1 MHRVLSF
8 QMGRGF
14 GEPTEFIT
22 KRMCCSLLFS
32 IGFLCL
38 LCGFLIGRFAA
49 GQVFEIRAEKKKIE
63 LFGNGLESR
72 DYLRNELVQNLKDSN
87 FTESS
92 LDVTHLRNNK
102 ALETV
107 EKSLSGLNIFNKVTG
122 NDSCVIATVRGSQ
135 EPDRYVVLGAD
146 SENIGIGISIAK
158 AFQRIYNEHE
168 WIPRR
173 TLIFLISA
181 DYMDSCFHSLSNYD
195 QSKIVA
201 YLAIDKNPIDGDG
214 FFQTSGSDM
223 VLTTVL
229 EASQDYLTFKN
240 KNNHVKNLQRLKL
253 LIPHTLLS
261 FHRIDNTST
270 LKDNDD
276 INNLHRRNL
285 AQVLSTSVWRLSEMT
300 IFQWDPL
307 TLNTNIKTLDKFDSP
322 DSQVLKDR
330 IKNTIKRIINGG
342 ILLNKKIDNLDRLK
356 SLDIRMMNDFLKD
369 LEQALLCPDKNNQSQ
384 TDIALLEQRSIV
396 ANNKIDDYFQA
407 ILACYEDA
415 DKILQDM
422 T

>member
-49 GQVFEIRAEKKKIE
+49 GQVLEIRAEKKKIE

-92 LDVTHLRNNK
+92 LDVRHLRNNK

-181 DYMDSCFHSLSNYD
+181 DYMDSCFNSLSNYD

-240 KNNHVKNLQRLKL
+240 KNDVKNLQRLKL

-261 FHRIDNTST
+261 FHRIDNTSA

-276 INNLHRRNL
+276 INNLHRKNL

-307 TLNTNIKTLDKFDSP
+307 ILNTNIKTLNKFDSP

-369 LEQALLCPDKNNQSQ
+369 LEHALLCPDKNNQSK
-384 TDIALLEQRSIV
+384 TDIALLEQQSTV
-396 ANNKIDDYFQA
+396 TNNKIDDYLQA